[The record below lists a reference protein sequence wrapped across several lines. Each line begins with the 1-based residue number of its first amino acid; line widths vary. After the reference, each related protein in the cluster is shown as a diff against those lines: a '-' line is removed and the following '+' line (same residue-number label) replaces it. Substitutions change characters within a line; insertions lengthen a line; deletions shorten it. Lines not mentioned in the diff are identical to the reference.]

1 MKNVTFHENPVV
13 MRERKGYFAI
23 TKNSFVHYDN
33 KITSKTG
40 ILTFSTLDEI
50 PVTPEKFGTLF
61 VSTKI
66 FDF

>member
-1 MKNVTFHENPVV
+1 MKNVAFHENPVV

-33 KITSKTG
+33 KVTSKTG
-40 ILTFSTLDEI
+40 ILTFSTLDKI
-50 PVTPEKFGTLF
+50 PVTREKFDALF

-66 FDF
+66 LDL